1 MGKNPRDSKRQLDE
15 LLERSGPRLYIL
27 DKNKRL
33 RRATT
38 GQWMRWFAQNGGSVR
53 IGMTR
58 IGPRVGVS
66 TVFLGIDRR
75 LFGIGRRPL
84 VYETMIF
91 GGPLNGEQRRYSS
104 WDDAE
109 TGHRDAVRKARAAQK
124 ARS

>member
-1 MGKNPRDSKRQLDE
+1 MGKNPRDSERQLDE
-15 LLERSGPRLYIL
+15 LLERSGPRLYVL

-38 GQWMRWFAQNGGSVR
+38 KQWMRWFVQSGGSVR

-58 IGPRVGVS
+58 ISPRVGVS

-91 GGPLNGEQRRYSS
+91 GGPLNGEQGRYSS

-109 TGHRDAVRKARAAQK
+109 AGHRAAVRKARAAQK